1 VAANSKR
8 LQHNSIG
15 EKGMQATKRVKNPR
29 KQRKMLYNAPAHM
42 RHKFLGARLS
52 NELIASR
59 GIKTLPVR
67 KGDTIRI
74 VRGDNAGFEGKVSRV
89 DLKRYRI
96 FVEGLT
102 REKVDGT
109 NIFVSVHP
117 SKVMI
122 RSLNLDDKWRKA
134 IVERKQ
140 ALAEETRK
148 EEKAKKLAP
157 KPAKKRAAV
166 KKEELVKEPTVA
178 AAAEEKLPAEKP
190 KAKPKAAPKKRVAK
204 KKEEAPLTE
213 KKPAAR
219 KKKETA
225 PAAEEKPAEK
235 EAKPKAVK
243 KTPTKRKTA
252 ASEKKEGGT

>member
-1 VAANSKR
+1 
-8 LQHNSIG
+8 
-15 EKGMQATKRVKNPR
+15 MQATKRVKNPR
-29 KQRKMLYNAPAHM
+29 KQRKMLYNAPAHL
-42 RHKFLGARLS
+42 RHKFLGAPLS
-52 NELIASR
+52 NELAASR

-74 VRGDNAGFEGKVSRV
+74 MRGDNAGFEGKVSRV

-140 ALAEETRK
+140 ELAKESKK
-148 EEKAKKLAP
+148 EEEVKKAAP
-157 KPAKKRAAV
+157 KPAKKRVAV
-166 KKEELVKEPTVA
+166 KKVEEPIA
-178 AAAEEKLPAEKP
+178 AAVTEGKLPEEKP
-190 KAKPKAAPKKRVAK
+190 KAKPKAAPKKRAAK
-204 KKEEAPLTE
+204 KKEEAPSTE
-213 KKPAAR
+213 EKPAAR
-219 KKKETA
+219 KKKETV

-235 EAKPKAVK
+235 ETKPKAVK
-243 KTPTKRKTA
+243 KTPTKRKSA
-252 ASEKKEGGT
+252 ASKKKEGGT